1 MSPRTAVA
9 LNLFWSFFKIGTFT
23 FGGGFAMV
31 RIIQNEIV
39 ERQKWLTND
48 EFSDLLALAQSS
60 PGPIAINTAVFIGY
74 KVCGSLGVVAT
85 LLGTVIPPFT
95 IILLVALFF
104 TQIREN
110 QVVERIFKG
119 MRPAVVALIAGAIFS
134 MSKGLS
140 KWRIML
146 AICALAVIWV
156 TGLSPIYLIIAGAIG
171 GLVYGLKKSEK

>member
-1 MSPRTAVA
+1 
-9 LNLFWSFFKIGTFT
+9 
-23 FGGGFAMV
+23 
-31 RIIQNEIV
+31 
-39 ERQKWLTND
+39 
-48 EFSDLLALAQSS
+48 
-60 PGPIAINTAVFIGY
+60 
-74 KVCGSLGVVAT
+74 LGVVAT